1 MATMS
6 DKKPKSGIRVQ
17 CSQQE
22 VDDVLLNDDNFEKL
36 YNRLGE
42 NDDFIR
48 KIFDVAFD
56 FSKKKRKNH
65 CIAMNIGEYMLCGEP
80 CEDAFCHKHMLQ
92 IKVLRMIPGPCR
104 VCGIGVINTY
114 CSTCILET
122 RTREQSLRLAKE
134 FEEPPS
140 MCE

>member
-1 MATMS
+1 MS
-6 DKKPKSGIRVQ
+6 EKKQKSGIRLQ

-22 VDDVLLNDDNFEKL
+22 VDDFLLNDDNFEKL

-42 NDDFIR
+42 NDEFLR

-56 FSKKKRKNH
+56 FSKKKIKNH

-80 CEDAFCHKHMLQ
+80 CEDVFCHKHMLQ

-104 VCGIGVINTY
+104 VCGKGAINTY
-114 CSTCILET
+114 CSACILET

>member
-1 MATMS
+1 MS
-6 DKKPKSGIRVQ
+6 QKSGIRVQ

-22 VDDVLLNDDNFEKL
+22 VDDFLLNDDNFEKL

-42 NDDFIR
+42 NDDLR
-48 KIFDVAFD
+48 KLFDMAFD
-56 FSKKKRKNH
+56 FRRKKEKNH

-80 CEDAFCHKHMLQ
+80 CEDVFCHKHMLQ
-92 IKVLRMIPGPCR
+92 IKVLRMIPRPCR

-114 CSTCILET
+114 CSTCIVET

-134 FEEPPS
+134 FEDLS
-140 MCE
+140 ANKLQVLGCG

>member
-1 MATMS
+1 M
-6 DKKPKSGIRVQ
+6 
-17 CSQQE
+17 
-22 VDDVLLNDDNFEKL
+22 LNDDNFEKL

-42 NDDFIR
+42 NDEFLR

-56 FSKKKRKNH
+56 FSKKKIKNH

-80 CEDAFCHKHMLQ
+80 CEDVFCHKHMLQ

-122 RTREQSLRLAKE
+122 RRREQSLSLAKE
-134 FEEPPS
+134 FEDDDLSIESIYKTKPA
-140 MCE
+140 

>member
-1 MATMS
+1 MS
-6 DKKPKSGIRVQ
+6 QKSGIRVQ
-17 CSQQE
+17 CSQKE
-22 VDDVLLNDDNFEKL
+22 VDDFPLNDDDFEKL

-42 NDDFIR
+42 NDDLR
-48 KIFDVAFD
+48 KLFDIAFD
-56 FSKKKRKNH
+56 FSKKKKKKRKNH

-80 CEDAFCHKHMLQ
+80 CEDVFCHKHMLQ
-92 IKVLRMIPGPCR
+92 IKVLRMIPRPCR

-114 CSTCILET
+114 CSPCILEN

-134 FEEPPS
+134 FEDP

>member
-1 MATMS
+1 MS
-6 DKKPKSGIRVQ
+6 QKSGIRVQ
-17 CSQQE
+17 CSQKE
-22 VDDVLLNDDNFEKL
+22 VDDFPLNDDDFEKL

-42 NDDFIR
+42 NDDLR
-48 KIFDVAFD
+48 KLFDIAFD
-56 FSKKKRKNH
+56 FSKKKKKKRKNH

-80 CEDAFCHKHMLQ
+80 CEDVFCHKHVLQ
-92 IKVLRMIPGPCR
+92 IKVLGMIPRPCK

-122 RTREQSLRLAKE
+122 RTREQSIRLAKE
-134 FEEPPS
+134 FEDR